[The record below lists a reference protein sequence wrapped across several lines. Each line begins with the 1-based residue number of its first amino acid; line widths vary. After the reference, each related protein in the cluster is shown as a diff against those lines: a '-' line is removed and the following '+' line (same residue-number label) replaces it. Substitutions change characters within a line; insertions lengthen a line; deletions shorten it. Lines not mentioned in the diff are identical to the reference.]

1 MEGDIARHDG
11 HADIVREGI
20 DGTAGLR
27 NDNTDLGEPDGGWS
41 AHVGRLTAIAESFPD

>member
-1 MEGDIARHDG
+1 MEGDIARRDG

-41 AHVGRLTAIAESFPD
+41 AHVGRLTAIAEPFPD